1 LNENSIWNP
10 AQKFAF
16 RLVFILLPSFAFF
29 YSNVFESDFLFWL
42 QSYPAQLIQPI
53 INFIGKYILSAP
65 DETTFEWKG
74 GGDTISDYLLILTLV
89 IISVAGSTIWTFI
102 DKERKNYY
110 QLYYWLEVIIR
121 YYLALILM
129 QYGLA
134 KVIKTQF
141 PFPGLDTLTK
151 TYGDSSPMN
160 LAWTFFG
167 FSKGYNLFMG
177 FVELLGMLL
186 IYRRTVTIGALI
198 SLGTTINIMA
208 INYFYDVPVKILST
222 ALVLMCLFL
231 LTPNFKRIWDFFVL
245 SKPSALIVFNPVVHK
260 KPVIRAL
267 LVVKIMLIGVVFFIT
282 IQHVKSRERIIGDN
296 AVKTPLYG
304 IYEVET
310 FVINNDTLPPLLTDD
325 IRWKQLVINWPGN
338 ARITFM
344 NDKSYYD
351 GFKVDTSKKQIALGY
366 EANNL
371 LNYKIPDQ
379 NHLIIYGKLNE
390 DSISVIF
397 NKIEHSNLKL
407 INRGFHWITEVPFNQ

>member
-1 LNENSIWNP
+1 M
-10 AQKFAF
+10 QKFAF
-16 RLVFILLPSFAFF
+16 RFVFILFPSFAFF
-29 YSNVFESDFLFWL
+29 YSNVFESDIIFKL

-53 INFIGKYILSAP
+53 INFLGRYILSAP
-65 DETTFEWKG
+65 GETTLEWKG
-74 GGDTISDYLLILTLV
+74 GGDTISDYLLILTLA
-89 IISVAGSTIWTFI
+89 IISVAGSTIWAFI
-102 DKERKNYY
+102 DKGRKNYY

-134 KVIKTQF
+134 KIVKTQF

-167 FSKGYNLFMG
+167 FSKGYNLFIG

-186 IYRRTVTIGALI
+186 IFRRTVTLGALI

-208 INYFYDVPVKILST
+208 INYFYDVPVKVLST
-222 ALVLMCLFL
+222 ALVVMCLFL
-231 LTPNFKRIWDFFVL
+231 LMPNFKQIWNFFVL
-245 SKPSALIVFNPVVHK
+245 SKPSNLIVFNPVVHK
-260 KPVIRAL
+260 KMLIKTL
-267 LVVKIMLIGVVFFIT
+267 LVVKIILIGVVFFIT
-282 IQHVKSRERIIGDN
+282 IQHLKSRERIIGDN

-304 IYEVET
+304 IYEVVS
-310 FVINNDTLPPLLTDD
+310 FVINTDTLPPLLTDD

-344 NDKSYYD
+344 NDKSYYY
-351 GFKVDTSKKQIALGY
+351 GFKVDTIKKQIFLDY
-366 EANNL
+366 ESNNL

-379 NHLIIYGKLNE
+379 SHLIIYGKLNE
-390 DSISVIF
+390 NSISVTF
-397 NKIEHSNLKL
+397 NKIDHSNLKL